1 MGLLDLGMDDEA
13 ERERERLERERLERR
28 ARIEAEARALRESAG
43 AGDAEIDA
51 TAAALR
57 GMQQEEPPQRTA
69 TIHAD
74 PQPNPERGPNGE
86 VTWSGTRTAITG
98 PADPRVEAIDR
109 ELREPGGRG
118 RVETRVIEE
127 SAGRPQASDLRQM
140 PQETRSA
147 PRGPRVSGTI
157 DLDRRPVVRNPDGS
171 ISTVRSASFGAD
183 DGEWLVPTVSDD
195 GRIMDDREAFDTA
208 RRTGRH
214 LGIFDTPEDATR
226 YAEKLHQTQERQYA
240 GREPSPASRGDR
252 ASSLASPV
260 DAAMRAKPR
269 ELPRPTGDDAL
280 DRGLPRDSDI
290 SDARTRDAIRSP
302 FRALGRALQVAAGRD
317 PGARAPSEADSLQAR
332 RDAGMRERLS
342 AKQQVRGEERAEG
355 RERTRAASAASAAAS
370 QSDIA
375 RQRLAQ
381 QGRQA
386 DAQTRL
392 AEARTRRE
400 EESGVLSA
408 AMRDPESDVS
418 RRARERY
425 VLEAMDRERVRAG
438 GSRTALEI
446 AQEVRGL
453 SAADIEAME
462 GELPGVT
469 MGTRGRG
476 AGTGGAAYGAN
487 LEALRQEAIAHGVP
501 EATARTMSARQ
512 LQGEIAQRT
521 RRTSGAQE
529 GDEILPGVQAGIH
542 LERGEA
548 RAIRQGFAQARSQ
561 MAALG
566 EIERIAGRYGPSAA
580 ISREAAGELAAPI
593 ASMRAMVA
601 NLQHTGVIN
610 PSEAPAIEAM
620 LPNPQSLS
628 QMTFGDLQSRL
639 RSFRGA
645 LERAVDSELE
655 TRGVAPEGRRTA
667 LGLLRGRGGPAQP
680 SAGPTFTVTAPDGRT
695 RTGPLS
701 DEDRRRL
708 ESAGYTV
715 EPADGP

>member
-1 MGLLDLGMDDEA
+1 MTTLLDLGMDDEA

-28 ARIEAEARALRESAG
+28 ARVEAEARALREEAG
-43 AGDAEIDA
+43 AGDEEIDA

-57 GMQQEEPPQRTA
+57 GMQEPDAPPMRTA

-98 PADPRVEAIDR
+98 PADPRVEAVDR

-127 SAGRPQASDLRQM
+127 SAGRPQVSDLHQM
-140 PQETRSA
+140 PER
-147 PRGPRVSGTI
+147 PLRGVDPNPT
-157 DLDRRPVVRNPDGS
+157 PPAVV
-171 ISTVRSASFGAD
+171 
-183 DGEWLVPTVSDD
+183 
-195 GRIMDDREAFDTA
+195 A
-208 RRTGRH
+208 R
-214 LGIFDTPEDATR
+214 
-226 YAEKLHQTQERQYA
+226 Q
-240 GREPSPASRGDR
+240 R
-252 ASSLASPV
+252 ASGLASPV
-260 DAAMRAKPR
+260 VAAVRAKPR

-302 FRALGRALQVAAGRD
+302 FRALGRALQVAAGRN
-317 PGARAPSEADSLQAR
+317 PGERAPSEADALQQR
-332 RDAGMRERLS
+332 RDAGMRERMT
-342 AKQQVRGEERAEG
+342 AKQAMRGEERQES
-355 RERTRAASAASAAAS
+355 RERMRASTAASAAAS

-381 QGRQA
+381 QGRQS

-400 EESGVLSA
+400 EETGVLSA

-425 VLEAMDRERVRAG
+425 VLEAMDRERARAG

-487 LEALRQEAIAHGVP
+487 LDALRQEAIAHGVP

-566 EIERIAGRYGPSAA
+566 EIERVAGQYGRGAV